1 MKNAILRL
9 LICVGILF
17 LDTSF
22 SEAQGSSYFK
32 VCNHERFTVYVA
44 QGTLPRVLTSA
55 QSEGWEPIR
64 PQRCKTYVAWEG
76 SRYVYAF
83 VAFKDVD
90 QLVPL
95 QYKSSALF
103 SRNLADVCV
112 PVRRTPQI
120 SWRYRGSCGS
130 DALGVAPSFF
140 VRYGSTGTTSLD
152 LSGSGS
158 LDGLVHSREWEQAYR
173 ERFSVGSPPKPG
185 PLPPAKS
192 ETEDPPRQSKEK
204 TQAFLEEV
212 LVGIETEL
220 PGAAALF
227 FALASEEP
235 SEPDSMTSFESMTS
249 LIMAIEEKAKTEIR
263 NCLYHQVMVLR
274 AQAFSPKELTEANNA
289 CFYALKRGEVKTC
302 PLVPVEF
309 MTDGPLASRRP
320 DPPVF
325 HPQVPLESCRKKAR
339 GLFLKNYSFYFEH
352 LGKDFE

>member
-1 MKNAILRL
+1 
-9 LICVGILF
+9 
-17 LDTSF
+17 
-22 SEAQGSSYFK
+22 
-32 VCNHERFTVYVA
+32 
-44 QGTLPRVLTSA
+44 
-55 QSEGWEPIR
+55 
-64 PQRCKTYVAWEG
+64 
-76 SRYVYAF
+76 
-83 VAFKDVD
+83 
-90 QLVPL
+90 
-95 QYKSSALF
+95 
-103 SRNLADVCV
+103 
-112 PVRRTPQI
+112 
-120 SWRYRGSCGS
+120 
-130 DALGVAPSFF
+130 
-140 VRYGSTGTTSLD
+140 
-152 LSGSGS
+152 
-158 LDGLVHSREWEQAYR
+158 
-173 ERFSVGSPPKPG
+173 
-185 PLPPAKS
+185 
-192 ETEDPPRQSKEK
+192 
-204 TQAFLEEV
+204 LEEV